1 MGYIPSLING
11 VCPGAK
17 LVIRSPAA
25 WAKGVE
31 IRILV
36 QAVLHTTLHGMP
48 SPFYSVVDSSFE
60 GHTLIVIIGRSLRSV
75 LIRSL
80 FGSRT

>member
-17 LVIRSPAA
+17 PFIRSPAA
-25 WAKGVE
+25 WAKEVE

-36 QAVLHTTLHGMP
+36 QAVSHTTWRG
-48 SPFYSVVDSSFE
+48 
-60 GHTLIVIIGRSLRSV
+60 
-75 LIRSL
+75 
-80 FGSRT
+80 